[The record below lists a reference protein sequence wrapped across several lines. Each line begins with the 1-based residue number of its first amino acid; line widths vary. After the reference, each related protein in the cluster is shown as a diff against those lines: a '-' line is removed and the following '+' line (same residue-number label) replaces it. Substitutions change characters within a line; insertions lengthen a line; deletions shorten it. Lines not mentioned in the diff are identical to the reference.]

1 MGRGLW
7 IGLLATLLLVVPG
20 SAAGSLRLVD
30 RAIVAFIASETGGA
44 RSPRFIFER
53 VLAFEA
59 RLEALSEP
67 RRSLTDRR
75 RPYLEHHVRA
85 AMERH
90 IAETLLASL
99 NMDPEPSPEDLA
111 RQTQT
116 AERILLAR
124 IGGAAGLERAASAE
138 GIDRREIFDM
148 LRRRARA
155 SLYLHRHVAPML
167 APSEA
172 ELKRVHAQA
181 PGALGRQPYERVREA
196 LRRWYIGRRLAS
208 AVAAY
213 YQSARSRITVT
224 LLDRR

>member
-7 IGLLATLLLVVPG
+7 IGLVAALLLAVPG
-20 SAAGSLRLVD
+20 SAAGSPRLVD
-30 RAIVAFIASETGGA
+30 RAIVAFIASETGGV

-111 RQTQT
+111 RQTQI

-155 SLYLHRHVAPML
+155 S
-167 APSEA
+167 PS
-172 ELKRVHAQA
+172 RCC
-181 PGALGRQPYERVREA
+181 
-196 LRRWYIGRRLAS
+196 
-208 AVAAY
+208 
-213 YQSARSRITVT
+213 
-224 LLDRR
+224 

>member
-1 MGRGLW
+1 M
-7 IGLLATLLLVVPG
+7 
-20 SAAGSLRLVD
+20 
-30 RAIVAFIASETGGA
+30 AFIASETGGA

-53 VLAFEA
+53 VLSFEA
-59 RLEALSEP
+59 RLEALGES
-67 RRSLTDRR
+67 RRVLTDRR
-75 RPYLEHHVRA
+75 RPYLEHHVRS

-99 NMDPEPSPEDLA
+99 SMDPEPTAQELG
-111 RQTQT
+111 RQTRA

-124 IGGAAGLERAASAE
+124 IGGPVALERAAAAE

-155 SLYLHRHVAPML
+155 SLYLHRYVAPML

-172 ELKRVHAQA
+172 ELKQA
-181 PGALGRQPYERVREA
+181 HLQSPAPLAHRPYESVREA
-196 LRRWYIGRRLAS
+196 LRQWYVGRALAL

-213 YQSARSRITVT
+213 YQSARSRVTVT
-224 LLDRR
+224 LLGAK